1 MNTMVLDE
9 GSREGIL
16 VTRAGG
22 EDHSGASFSLKP
34 VEDLM
39 PEQIDN
45 FQEELESVGDPH

>member
-22 EDHSGASFSLKP
+22 EDHSFSLKP